1 VVNTLFAS
9 SVYHQVFRAKEV
21 LSASYVP
28 PSIEGR
34 DEQLSKI
41 TNILMPTVFG
51 DQCDNI
57 LVYGKPGVGK
67 TLVIKKVT
75 SQLAEANST
84 NIAYI
89 NCNEVRTESG
99 VLLSIC
105 HALMPDRKIPHTGL
119 DLELY
124 YTNLWEILNMKK
136 NSTIVVLDEIDRFKK
151 NSFGVLNILSRSK
164 ENDKRLVRGTLSVIG
179 ISNNQSFYQDLDPST
194 MSSLSPQ
201 NIVFPPYNAEDLRKI
216 LQNRADLA
224 FREHALTDV
233 VVPLCAALGA
243 REHGDA
249 RRALKLLESAGTQ
262 AVEEGVTQVTEN
274 HVRVAFSKYD
284 AEVTQKIVLS
294 LPLQQKVILLA
305 IINASDI
312 NLRKKKTIKISTG
325 DIHDPYRRLC
335 ETYNVEPLSQRR
347 VSDYLNELETVG
359 LINTYIL
366 SRGRYGRTKEISLI
380 DQNENIRTLLTDS
393 LNSR

>member
-1 VVNTLFAS
+1 VESLFAN

-21 LSASYVP
+21 LSGSYLP

-34 DEQLSKI
+34 DEQVSKI
-41 TNILMPTVFG
+41 INILMPTAFG
-51 DQCDNI
+51 DQSDNI
-57 LVYGKPGVGK
+57 LIYGKPGVGK

-75 SQLAEANST
+75 SQIAESN
-84 NIAYI
+84 NINVAYI

-119 DLELY
+119 DLEMY
-124 YTNLWEILNMKK
+124 YANLWDILNLKK
-136 NSTIVVLDEIDRFKK
+136 NSTIVVIDEIDRLKK
-151 NSFGVLNILSRSK
+151 NAFGVLNILSRSK
-164 ENDKRLVRGTLSVIG
+164 ENDKRLVWGTLSLIG

-224 FREHALTDV
+224 FQEHALTDV

-243 REHGDA
+243 KEHGDA
-249 RRALKLLESAGTQ
+249 RKALKLLESAGTQ
-262 AVEEGVTQVTEN
+262 AVEEGVTQVTEK
-274 HVRVAFSKYD
+274 HVRTAFTKFD

-294 LPLQQKVILLA
+294 LPLQQKIILLA
-305 IINASDI
+305 IINAADI
-312 NLRKKKTIKISTG
+312 NFRKNKTIKVSTG
-325 DIHDPYRRLC
+325 EIHSPYRRLC
-335 ETYNVEPLSQRR
+335 EEYNVEPLSQRR
-347 VSDYLNELETVG
+347 VSNYLNELETVG
-359 LINTYIL
+359 LINAYIL
-366 SRGRYGRTKEISLI
+366 SRGRYGRTKEISLC
-380 DQNENIRTLLTDS
+380 DQNENIRALLTDS
-393 LNSR
+393 LRSR